1 MKETPTLGCHYYAKR
16 ISLWQ
21 PSLSHAAH
29 GLVRTLP
36 LLHTT
41 QTDRQTDRQMITKP
55 YTKQRMHALSPG
67 VATTTRTDVP
77 R

>member
-1 MKETPTLGCHYYAKR
+1 MRETPTLGCHYCAKR

-41 QTDRQTDRQMITKP
+41 QTETDRQTITQTKP
-55 YTKQRMHALSPG
+55 HTKQRMHALSPG